1 MVSGTVQALQRRE
14 GTRVTATVT
23 LIHAYKTG
31 ALSLP
36 PEAAEAAT
44 LRLDV
49 PCRQCPILK
58 KGERAG
64 RPLLGSPFTLC
75 TTTQRSPV
83 AEVAE
88 IPDRARLHRLV

>member
-1 MVSGTVQALQRRE
+1 M
-14 GTRVTATVT
+14 T
-23 LIHAYKTG
+23 LIHAYKKG

-58 KGERAG
+58 KGERPVG
-64 RPLLGSPFTLC
+64 HFLGAPSHSAQLHNIHLWQKWPGC
-75 TTTQRSPV
+75 T
-83 AEVAE
+83 
-88 IPDRARLHRLV
+88 D